1 MSRQIDPTKP
11 IDGVLANKADLRS
24 NLQSDKDEI
33 EALQSGKADVG
44 HQHALGDITNAPTLA
59 GLDRRHLR
67 VREQGRG
74 RGMVRFSRRE
84 GIFLMLGAS
93 QALLLGAASAAVT
106 YDDLVDTFDIPPD
119 SSVVSY
125 WKFENDGAD
134 EKGTQDAVITGSPE
148 LNVDTLVDHDTISE
162 GAPVDGKCIA
172 WSGTTGVHARRGT
185 TRRTAG

>member
-1 MSRQIDPTKP
+1 
-11 IDGVLANKADLRS
+11 
-24 NLQSDKDEI
+24 
-33 EALQSGKADVG
+33 
-44 HQHALGDITNAPTLA
+44 
-59 GLDRRHLR
+59 
-67 VREQGRG
+67 
-74 RGMVRFSRRE
+74 MVRFSRRE

-148 LNVDTLVDHDTISE
+148 LNVDTIVDHDTISE

-172 WSGTTGVHARRGT
+172 WSGTTGVHAQAGHNPAHSWLIGKRKSPERAVAFIVRSYRDQGPGRRRLRAARG
-185 TRRTAG
+185 RRA